1 MSTIALT
8 TTTVTPISASAHAL
22 SSGTTNVLTQV
33 NNLFNA
39 ATNNGTTICS
49 STSSVIENDAI
60 SLSVYPNP
68 MNDLLNIEVAT
79 QENYILKMYTAT
91 GQQIL
96 NTTFKNKFQLNTN
109 NYATGFY
116 LLRIEDKNGNVQAS
130 RKLVKP

>member
-1 MSTIALT
+1 
-8 TTTVTPISASAHAL
+8 VTPLPSTPHAL
-22 SSGTTNVLTQV
+22 ASGTTNVLTQV
-33 NNLFNA
+33 NNVFNA
-39 ATNNGTTICS
+39 ATNAGTTICS
-49 STSSVIENDAI
+49 STSSILENDAI
-60 SLSVYPNP
+60 SLNVYPNP

-96 NTTFKNKFQLNTN
+96 NTPFKNKFQLNTN
-109 NYATGFY
+109 NYAAGFY